1 MKKQTVRRG
10 LSLMELVTAVAILGV
25 LAAMAIDRLTSADDN
40 ADKQACYCQKS
51 QIEVQ
56 CQLFKR
62 NTGAFPTSNLSNISG
77 NTMYF
82 PSGLPICPVDASAY
96 TINTTT
102 GRISGHTH

>member
-1 MKKQTVRRG
+1 
-10 LSLMELVTAVAILGV
+10 MELLTVVTILGV
-25 LAAMAIDRLTSADDN
+25 IAGMAISRLTNVDDN
-40 ADKQACYCQKS
+40 ADKQACYCQKA

-56 CQLFKR
+56 CQLFRR

-77 NTMYF
+77 NTAYF
-82 PSGLPICPVDASAY
+82 PSGLPTCPVDASAY